1 VINVAIIDDQDL
13 VREGLAMI
21 VGSAPDID
29 VVLSGADGQDLID
42 AVSERRAI
50 DVALVD
56 IRMPG
61 VDGLEAT
68 RRVVGRPGAPA
79 VLILTTF
86 NDDDYVIAAV
96 AAGASGF
103 LLKRASG
110 QQLISAV
117 RSIAEGDAVLSP
129 SVTRQMLVRMRAG
142 IDSGGE
148 PVPVPSLSY
157 LTDRETDVLRCIG
170 DGLNNAEIAA
180 TLFLSES
187 TVKTHVG
194 NVLAK
199 THSRDRVRAALLAVR
214 TGLAELDAD

>member
-13 VREGLAMI
+13 IREGLAMI

-29 VVLSGADGQDLID
+29 VVLSGSDGQDLID
-42 AVSERRAI
+42 AVAERRAI

-86 NDDDYVIAAV
+86 DEDEYVLGAV

-103 LLKRASG
+103 LLKRATG
-110 QQLISAV
+110 DQLIGAV
-117 RSIAEGDAVLSP
+117 RSVAEGDAVLSP
-129 SVTRQMLVRMRAG
+129 SVTRQVLARIRGG
-142 IDSGGE
+142 IDNGSE

-180 TLFLSES
+180 TLFRSES

-199 THSRDRVRAALLAVR
+199 TQSRDRVRAALLAVR
-214 TGLAELDAD
+214 TGLVEP

>member
-1 VINVAIIDDQDL
+1 MINVAIIDDQDL
-13 VREGLAMI
+13 IREGLALI

-29 VVLSGADGQDLID
+29 VVLSGAHGHDLID
-42 AVSERRAI
+42 AVANRRAI

-61 VDGLEAT
+61 IDGLETT

-86 NDDDYVIAAV
+86 DDDEYVLGAV

-110 QQLISAV
+110 EQLIGAV
-117 RSIAEGDAVLSP
+117 RSVAEGDAVLSP
-129 SVTRQMLVRMRAG
+129 SVTRQVLARMRSG
-142 IDSGGE
+142 IDSASE
-148 PVPVPSLSY
+148 PAEVPSLSY

-199 THSRDRVRAALLAVR
+199 TQSRDRVRAALLAVR
-214 TGLAELDAD
+214 TGLVEL